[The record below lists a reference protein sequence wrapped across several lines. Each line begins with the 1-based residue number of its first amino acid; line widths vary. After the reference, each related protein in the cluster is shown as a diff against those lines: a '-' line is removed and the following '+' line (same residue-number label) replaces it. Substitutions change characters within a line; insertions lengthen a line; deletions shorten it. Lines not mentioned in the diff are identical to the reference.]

1 MARTGNVY
9 ITINGKDNVSK
20 TLRNVN
26 KGLGGLSKKSL
37 AVGTAIGTALG
48 GIALKAIGAL
58 TGQIT
63 GAFQK
68 LGEQD
73 QLIKRT
79 NNVLQTTGN
88 IANVTAD
95 QILKQSSALEMLTGM
110 EQEAIQNGQNLLLT
124 FTNLRNEAG
133 EGNDIFTQASSIMVD
148 LATAMGGDPQGAA
161 IQLGKALNDPTK
173 GITALTRVGV
183 SFTQQQK
190 DQVKALQASGDI
202 LGAQKVILGEL
213 NTQFGGAG
221 KAAGESFAGQMKILE
236 HVLTGLIEDALR
248 PLLPL
253 IIGFAKFLTGTAVP
267 AIQRAA
273 DAFNAWFGGGSLQGI
288 GDVITQ
294 EIFPALIGIGNILFK
309 RVIPQ
314 VLDFAKKLGAG
325 LMPIIKTVAG
335 FIKGTVIPV
344 FQQIA
349 QAVVRDVLPIVRRLA
364 DFFIQRVLPAASTVA
379 TFIAGVLGPVFRK
392 VADVITQK
400 VLPVVVKLA
409 NFFVNNVLP
418 VIADLAGA
426 LWGNGSGPLP
436 TALNAIAGVF
446 SFVADGVGFLF
457 GLLEDLLDIL
467 GKVAQAIADSPIGQI
482 AGAIGGFVGDLFGG
496 QRAAGGPV
504 AGGKAYLV
512 GEKGPELFVPGQSGS
527 IVPNTGLAM
536 PAMSAGGAGSV
547 AGEIRRAFAG
557 LGIYLDGES
566 VGRVSDRRLSVA
578 LATTGTTSRSA
589 SAFRYGR

>member
-20 TLRNVN
+20 TLKNVN

-236 HVLTGLIEDALR
+236 HALTGLIEDALR

-253 IIGFAKFLTGTAVP
+253 ITDFAKFLTGSAVP
-267 AIQRAA
+267 AIQEFFTGLGKDKDIKSFGKVLTSVGETVMKVAKFIFNDIVPAVVEFAKKMAIGLMPIITTVANFIEKTVVPTFQSIATAVVEDVLPIAKRFATFFIERVLPAVSEVAA
-273 DAFNAWFGGGSLQGI
+273 FISAELAPIFKKI
-288 GDVITQ
+288 GDVIT
-294 EIFPALIGIGNILFK
+294 E
-309 RVIPQ
+309 
-314 VLDFAKKLGAG
+314 D
-325 LMPIIKTVAG
+325 
-335 FIKGTVIPV
+335 
-344 FQQIA
+344 
-349 QAVVRDVLPIVRRLA
+349 
-364 DFFIQRVLPAASTVA
+364 
-379 TFIAGVLGPVFRK
+379 
-392 VADVITQK
+392 
-400 VLPVVVKLA
+400 VLPVVTKLVA
-409 NFFVNNVLP
+409 FFVDEILP
-418 VIADLAGA
+418 TVADVAGA

-436 TALNAIAGVF
+436 TALK
-446 SFVADGVGFLF
+446 GVGTVFDTVITAVSTLF
-457 GLLEDLLDIL
+457 GWLEDLLGIIGD
-467 GKVAQAIADSPIGQI
+467 VAQAIANSPIGQL

-512 GEKGPELFVPGQSGS
+512 GERGPELFVPGQSGS

-536 PAMSAGGAGSV
+536 PAMSAGGAGGV
-547 AGEIRRAFAG
+547 GGEIRRAFAG

-578 LATTGTTSRSA
+578 LATTGTTSRNA
-589 SAFRYGR
+589 GAFRYGR